1 MEVRTEERIR
11 AFLAANMTSEERL
24 QRIVAPTGPD
34 GVHPADGWIYDPDLG
49 FAHAKA
55 RHSGDGVNGTDTF
68 YDYEPDGARRLVN
81 CADRQARIHTY
92 GDSFTHCDQ
101 VNNGETWQEHLA
113 AHLQEPIRNYGVGG
127 YSVYQAYLRM
137 KLACTSG
144 LRPDYL
150 ILNIFDDDHY
160 RNLVSWIRHAGQG
173 LTRPCLRVD
182 VAADSCVEHGP
193 PIGTAAE
200 LLSMRDIEFLL
211 ATFGEDPLVYLA
223 MALQS
228 RGGEG
233 LDFLEAAC
241 DRLGVAVPGEA
252 GDDIEAAEQK
262 VFTEAALFSSRKVV
276 GMVEEFCHANRIRLM
291 IVLSYG
297 RKRMP
302 EALQGQRRFDHDFV
316 AWFAGRGM
324 PIVDMQGCFKAEFEE
339 SGRDLDS
346 FMRRYYIGGHHTP
359 LGNMLTAWN
368 LVDAFAQWLDPG
380 PDSYRHLA
388 RAGGQEPA
396 GARP

>member
-1 MEVRTEERIR
+1 MEGRIR
-11 AFLAANMTSEERL
+11 AFLAANMISEERL

-49 FAHAKA
+49 CAHVKA

-68 YDYEPDGARRLVN
+68 YDYEPDGARRLLN
-81 CADRQARIHTY
+81 CADRPARIHTY

-101 VNNGETWQEHLA
+101 VNDGETWQEHLA

-137 KLACTSG
+137 KVACASG
-144 LRPDYL
+144 LRSDYL

-160 RNLVSWIRHAGQG
+160 RNLVSWIRHVGQG
-173 LTRPCLRVD
+173 LTRPCLRVN
-182 VAADSCVEHGP
+182 VAADSCVEHGT
-193 PIGTAAE
+193 PIGVATE
-200 LLSMRDIEFLL
+200 LRSMRDTEFLL

-223 MALQS
+223 LALQS
-228 RGGEG
+228 TGGDA

-241 DRLGVAVPGEA
+241 ERLGVAVPGEA

-262 VFTEAALFSSRKVV
+262 VFTEAALFSTRKVV
-276 GMVEEFCHANRIRLM
+276 GMVEELCDANRIQLLV
-291 IVLSYG
+291 VLSYG
-297 RKRMP
+297 RNRMP
-302 EALQGQRRFDHDFV
+302 EALEGKERFDQDFV
-316 AWFAGRGM
+316 AWLAGRGM
-324 PIVDMQGCFKAEFEE
+324 PIVDMQACFKAEFDD
-339 SGRDLDS
+339 SRCDLDS

-359 LGNMLTAWN
+359 LGNVLTAWN
-368 LVDAFAQWLDPG
+368 LVDAVAEWLDPG

-388 RAGGQEPA
+388 WPGGQEPA